1 MKKLSKRKIPGP
13 DGFIG
18 ELYQTF
24 KEELKPIPLK
34 FIPKRGENV
43 FKLILQGQHHINTKT
58 RLIEHKEGKEKRKS
72 QANIPDEHK
81 WENLQQNV
89 SKLNSTIL

>member
-1 MKKLSKRKIPGP
+1 MASLVSFIKHLEMNNTYLSNFFKQLKR
-13 DGFIG
+13 
-18 ELYQTF
+18 
-24 KEELKPIPLK
+24 
-34 FIPKRGENV
+34 RNA